1 MPPAV
6 FDVASLVCLGS
17 STRFK
22 VEGYVGYAL
31 GPRSPVFDGWFWT
44 FVRKTNVWIL
54 VSSLL
59 PTEPDSPRSPQ
70 GHDCSGAAD
79 GSCGQAAQRA
89 DRVLQR
95 GDDFTEQRLQES
107 RGRCGGRGGNVFVA
121 DAGNNA
127 VKEMVDSNPP
137 SLTFTQTAVGMRSQS
152 LGNGYVRSCLF
163 LFTNRENAPDRLQA
177 LLLLSVV
184 AI

>member
-1 MPPAV
+1 MRWV
-6 FDVASLVCLGS
+6 
-17 STRFK
+17 
-22 VEGYVGYAL
+22 
-31 GPRSPVFDGWFWT
+31 PVRRYSMAGFGHLFARQMSG
-44 FVRKTNVWIL
+44 FLSRPCFQP
-54 VSSLL
+54 SR
-59 PTEPDSPRSPQ
+59 DSPRSPQ
-70 GHDCSGAAD
+70 GHDCSGVAA

-95 GDDFTEQRLQES
+95 DDDFTEQRLQES
-107 RGRCGGRGGNVFVA
+107 RGRGGGRGGNVFVA

-127 VKEMVDSNPP
+127 VKEMVVSNPP
-137 SLTFTQTAVGMRSQS
+137 SLTFTQTAVGMRSHS